1 MPTICYSSQA
11 TSKRTVKADAYVAGL
26 WFVLPLCLF
35 IIINLFS
42 SGEYSLSLGMFFWQH
57 VMSLESKDYFQLSG
71 GNWTFSIIFM
81 S

>member
-11 TSKRTVKADAYVAGL
+11 TSKKTVKADAYVAGL
-26 WFVLPLCLF
+26 WFVSLCLF

-42 SGEYSLSLGMFFWQH
+42 SGEYSLSPGLFFWQH

-71 GNWTFSIIFM
+71 GNCTFSIIFTN
-81 S
+81 